1 MLRGSMNKNPTNQLW
16 SPQNG
21 IRFSP
26 KPKEQAL
33 YPALDMSRYFH
44 ESTETKDAN
53 GLSKAGEN
61 PPEQKKTAAF
71 SEQQHINDF
80 VSSSNVDQNTALMDK
95 EENNAAEKAHDL
107 QFHMSDRLFHLARVC
122 EPGSPA
128 SFWSHTMYERL
139 NDDGA
144 LEKVKVHYCTS
155 KHTMEQVCQKY
166 FLNEPVLGFDLEWMA
181 YAPRSAGPRETVS
194 LIQVASP
201 SRIGLFHIALFK
213 KDDFIGPIFRSIMEN
228 PEVSKVGVNIA
239 GDCTRMKNKLGVT
252 TRGIFELGHLYKVV
266 KYLPEGKR
274 HLINKVPVAL
284 ATLVKEVL
292 RLPMYKGPSVRESNW
307 MRALNEKQIT
317 CKCVHRKLL
326 MLANFV

>member
-1 MLRGSMNKNPTNQLW
+1 MSKSPATQLW
-16 SPQNG
+16 SPKNG

-26 KPKEQAL
+26 KPKDPTL
-33 YPALDMSRYFH
+33 YPTLELSRFLH
-44 ESTETKDAN
+44 QSITNSQAN
-53 GLSKAGEN
+53 DLPQPNSKA
-61 PPEQKKTAAF
+61 
-71 SEQQHINDF
+71 SEQQETKLGIKQDAISNAAF
-80 VSSSNVDQNTALMDK
+80 VSPRQSGAETTNMIDDK
-95 EENNAAEKAHDL
+95 ESVVDESDL

-122 EPGSPA
+122 EPGSPT

-139 NDDGA
+139 NDNGA

-166 FLNEPVLGFDLEWMA
+166 FLEESVLGFDLEWMA

-194 LIQVASP
+194 LIQVASQ

-213 KDDFIGPIFRSIMEN
+213 NDDFIGPIFKSIMEN
-228 PEVSKVGVNIA
+228 PDVSKVGVNIA

-252 TRGIFELGHLYKVV
+252 TRGIFELGHLYKQV

-274 HLINKVPVAL
+274 YLINKVPVAL
-284 ATLVKEVL
+284 ATLVKEIL

-317 CKCVHRKLL
+317 CKCIRLSV
-326 MLANFV
+326 